1 MLAFNLCCANHVRH
15 YAISAGSAGWEVR
28 LEEDQTL
35 RRLDHYRDWHR
46 VERAIASFERE
57 VTALVER
64 GWRVQ
69 LIDEPVA
76 QAHNRFDLPTRLAKL
91 AAQPSDVDVD

>member
-1 MLAFNLCCANHVRH
+1 MLAFNVCCADHVRH
-15 YAISAGSAGWEVR
+15 YAISAGLTGWEVR

-57 VTALVER
+57 VTALIQR

-69 LIDEPVA
+69 LIDKPVA
-76 QAHNRFDLPTRLAKL
+76 ESHHGFDLPSRLAKL
-91 AAQPSDVDVD
+91 AAEPSDVDVD